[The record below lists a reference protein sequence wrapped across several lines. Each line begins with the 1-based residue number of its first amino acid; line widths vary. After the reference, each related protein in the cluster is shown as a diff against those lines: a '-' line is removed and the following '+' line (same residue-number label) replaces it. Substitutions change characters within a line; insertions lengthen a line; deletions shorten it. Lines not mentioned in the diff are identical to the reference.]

1 MPLTPSLPISLPTTP
16 TTPSTN
22 PNTDPNTCTH
32 TYRLATITGCSILA
46 GSLCIWDEG
55 RGDKRLGDEA
65 DKYETADGAKT
76 LARHRRGEKVNP
88 DYVEYMKW
96 VEGKK
101 K

>member
-1 MPLTPSLPISLPTTP
+1 M
-16 TTPSTN
+16 
-22 PNTDPNTCTH
+22 
-32 TYRLATITGCSILA
+32 
-46 GSLCIWDEG
+46 CIWDEG

-88 DYVEYMKW
+88 DYVEYVKW